1 MEKYMSD
8 NNFISLKDAKG
19 NRFIVNK
26 NTIKTVIEYVNED
39 GDYQEGVIN
48 QQYIIVDFFD
58 DEAIKVADSFED
70 VANRLSTSL

>member
-1 MEKYMSD
+1 MSD
-8 NNFISLKDAKG
+8 NNFISLKDAEG

-26 NTIKTVIEYVNED
+26 NTIKTVIEYVNAEE
-39 GDYQEGVIN
+39 DYQEGDNN

-70 VANRLSTSL
+70 VAHRLSTSL

>member
-1 MEKYMSD
+1 MSE
-8 NNFISLKDAKG
+8 NNFISLKDAEG

-26 NTIKTVIEYVNED
+26 NTIKTVIEYVNAED
-39 GDYQEGVIN
+39 DYQEDDIK

-70 VANRLSTSL
+70 IAQRLSTSL

>member
-1 MEKYMSD
+1 MSE
-8 NNFISLKDAKG
+8 NNFISLKDAEG

-39 GDYQEGVIN
+39 DDYQEGAIN

-70 VANRLSTSL
+70 VAHRLSTSL

>member
-1 MEKYMSD
+1 MSE
-8 NNFISLKDAKG
+8 NNFISLKDAEG

-26 NTIKTVIEYVNED
+26 NTIKTVIEYVNAEE
-39 GDYQEGVIN
+39 DYQEDDIN

-70 VANRLSTSL
+70 VAYRLSASL

>member
-1 MEKYMSD
+1 MSE
-8 NNFISLKDAKG
+8 NNFISLKDAEG

-26 NTIKTVIEYVNED
+26 NTIKMVIEYVNAEE
-39 GDYQEGVIN
+39 DYQEGVIN
-48 QQYIIVDFFD
+48 QQYLIVDFFD

>member
-1 MEKYMSD
+1 MSE
-8 NNFISLKDAKG
+8 NNFISLKDAEG

-26 NTIKTVIEYVNED
+26 NTIKTVIEYVNAED
-39 GDYQEGVIN
+39 DYQEDDIN

-70 VANRLSTSL
+70 VAQRLSTSL

>member
-1 MEKYMSD
+1 MSE
-8 NNFISLKDAKG
+8 NNFISLKDAEG

-26 NTIKTVIEYVNED
+26 NTIKTVIEYANAEED
-39 GDYQEGVIN
+39 SQEGDIT

-70 VANRLSTSL
+70 VAQRLSTSL

>member
-1 MEKYMSD
+1 MSE
-8 NNFISLKDAKG
+8 NNFISLKDAEG

-26 NTIKTVIEYVNED
+26 NTIKTVIEYVNAEE
-39 GDYQEGVIN
+39 DYQQGVIN

-70 VANRLSTSL
+70 VAHRLSTSL

>member
-1 MEKYMSD
+1 MSE

-19 NRFIVNK
+19 IRFLVNK
-26 NTIKTVIEYVNED
+26 KRIKTVIEYVNAEE
-39 GDYQEGVIN
+39 DYQEGVIN

-70 VANRLSTSL
+70 VAHRLSTSL

>member
-1 MEKYMSD
+1 MSD
-8 NNFISLKDAKG
+8 NNFISLKDAEG

-26 NTIKTVIEYVNED
+26 NTIKTVIEYVNAED
-39 GDYQEGVIN
+39 DYQEVDIN

-70 VANRLSTSL
+70 IAHRLSTSL